1 MPRRRWI
8 ITPSI
13 ISANSGFFCS
23 AAVNCLSSSAITRHG
38 VFATAVAL
46 RGESLIAAISPKISP
61 TLTAPSGLPLA
72 ASPTWPSSSR
82 YILSR
87 LSRMRLA
94 FSFSAKNTVPAA
106 TASSLPTDS
115 KNARAIAGM

>member
-1 MPRRRWI
+1 M
-8 ITPSI
+8 
-13 ISANSGFFCS
+13 
-23 AAVNCLSSSAITRHG
+23 TRQALC
-38 VFATAVAL
+38 ATALAL

-61 TLTAPSGLPLA
+61 TFTVPIGLPLA

-87 LSRMRLA
+87 LRRILLA

-106 TASSLPTDS
+106 TASSLPADS
-115 KNARAIAGM
+115 KNARAMAAM